1 MRADPPAAIT
11 MGDPAGVGPEVVVKA
26 LAARPGRRHLVVGDA
41 GALRRAARTTAAAVR
56 VCEVAGPDGVT
67 DAPGVVH
74 VLPVTDLPPD
84 LPLGRLDARCGRAA
98 YAYVER
104 ASALALAGQVSAV
117 VTAPINKEA
126 LHLAGVPFPGH
137 TEMLA
142 HLAGVERVAMMLAT
156 PQLRVVLVSVH
167 VALRDAL
174 AMLTVELEL
183 STIRLA
189 AQAVRR
195 LGIDRPRVAVAGVN
209 PHAGENGLFG
219 DEEQRTIAP
228 AVRVAQ
234 GESIDASGPW
244 PPDTVFMRARAGAFD
259 VVVCQ
264 YHDQG
269 LIPIK
274 YLGLDEGVNV
284 TLGLPFVRTSVD
296 HGTAFDIAGTGRA
309 DPSSLLVALEHAE
322 QLTRPGTP
330 ATKEDVTH
338 V

>member
-1 MRADPPAAIT
+1 MRDDLPPAIT
-11 MGDPAGVGPEVVVKA
+11 MGDPAGIGPEIVIKA
-26 LAARPGRRHLVVGDA
+26 LAARPGRRHLVIGDA
-41 GALRRAARTTAAAVR
+41 GVLRRAARAVGAEVEVRIVRSAQQVVDQAAV
-56 VCEVAGPDGVT
+56 VD
-67 DAPGVVH
+67 
-74 VLPVTDLPPD
+74 VLPATHLPD
-84 LPLGRLDARCGRAA
+84 DVAFGRLEARCGRAA
-98 YAYVER
+98 YTYVER
-104 ASALALAGQVSAV
+104 ACALALAGEVSAV

-142 HLAGVERVAMMLAT
+142 HFAGVERFAMMLAT
-156 PQLRVVLVSVH
+156 PQLRVVLVSAH

-174 AMLTVELEL
+174 AMLSVDLEL
-183 STIRLA
+183 TTIRLA
-189 AQAVRR
+189 AGAARR
-195 LGIDRPRVAVAGVN
+195 LGVEQPRVAVQAVLAGVRVE
-209 PHAGENGLFG
+209 AGNG
-219 DEEQRTIAP
+219 DEEQTTIAP
-228 AVRVAQ
+228 AVRLARDE
-234 GESIDASGPW
+234 GIDASGPW

-309 DPSSLLVALEHAE
+309 DASSLLVALEQAD
-322 QLTRPGTP
+322 QLTRRPTSARPEDP
-330 ATKEDVTH
+330 AH